1 VRKLSFPHSSIDFP
15 LPCGIYFLRRLT
27 VAEITGE
34 GLTFEKVWAMFQE
47 TDRRLKE
54 SREETDRR
62 LKESR
67 EETDR
72 QIQETNMQMKETDK
86 KMRETDREIKE
97 VSRIV
102 GDLGNK
108 FGKLSEYLVVPNMM
122 KKFNALG
129 YVFTRTGRNIE
140 IRSLDNTVVT
150 EIDILLE
157 NGDFAL
163 IVEVKSDLTERH
175 VTEHVARM
183 EKLRRYWDDHNDRR
197 RLLGAVAGAI
207 MTDGVKAFALK
218 MGFYV
223 IVQSGDTVKI
233 EIPDGFRP
241 RTW

>member
-1 VRKLSFPHSSIDFP
+1 M
-15 LPCGIYFLRRLT
+15 
-27 VAEITGE
+27 AEITGK

-62 LKESR
+62 LKERR
-67 EETDR
+67 EEADR
-72 QIQETNMQMKETDK
+72 QIQEIWMQMKETDRK
-86 KMRETDREIKE
+86 IKE
-97 VSRIV
+97 VSAEMRKADRAGKEASRIV

-129 YVFTRTGRNIE
+129 YVFTRTARNIE

-163 IVEVKSDLTERH
+163 IVEVKSDLTENH
-175 VTEHVARM
+175 VTEHVTRM

-207 MTDGVKAFALK
+207 MTDRVKAFALK

-233 EIPDGFRP
+233 EIPDGFSP